1 MDNMFLFTGFCL
13 EDKFFS
19 AKRDVLQTRLIEETR
34 RSEQVRAFAEGCGVY
49 FGTKCDVLECVAR
62 ARF

>member
-34 RSEQVRAFAEGCGVY
+34 RSEQVRAFAED
-49 FGTKCDVLECVAR
+49 DVCVLPAKP
-62 ARF
+62 

>member
-19 AKRDVLQTRLIEETR
+19 AKRDV
-34 RSEQVRAFAEGCGVY
+34 FAED
-49 FGTKCDVLECVAR
+49 DVCVLPAKP
-62 ARF
+62 